1 MRAIIIGNLGY
12 LGPVVIQELARCFE
26 GIIIDGFDT
35 GFFPDPQIKTAVEDE
50 ILRKSI
56 IGDVRDLTS
65 DLVDEY
71 DVFILLAAL
80 SNDPVG
86 EQYDLQTSA
95 INAQYICKL
104 FSGNELSDKIIVFA
118 SSCSVYGIND
128 ERFVNETTP
137 VMPLTAYSK
146 SKVLAEG
153 LLDQVIG
160 RAKLTK
166 LRFATACGASPRQ
179 RFDLALN
186 SFVANAYFQ
195 NFIDITSN
203 GKPYRP
209 MIDVRDMA
217 RAIVWSINRNIDD
230 GGTNCTVNVGNT
242 KNNFTIHEL
251 AEKVAQQFEGCR
263 LKVNRNAP
271 DDQRSYRVNFEKF
284 KKLAPNYY
292 PKFTIEDSINSVI
305 EVCRKIEKNNSDF
318 NGPNFNRLS
327 MLRLLQSRNQLNDDL
342 RWNK

>member
-1 MRAIIIGNLGY
+1 MRAIVIGNLGY

-50 ILRKSI
+50 ILRKCI
-56 IGDVRDLTS
+56 IGDVRDLSS
-65 DLVDEY
+65 DLVGEY

-95 INAQYICKL
+95 INAEYISRL
-104 FSGNELSDKIIVFA
+104 FSGNNLSGKIIVFA

-128 ERFVNETTP
+128 TQFVDEKTP

-146 SKVLAEG
+146 SKVLAER

-160 RAKLTK
+160 GGKLTK

-195 NFIDITSN
+195 NIIDITSN

-217 RAIVWSINRNIDD
+217 RAVVWSINRNIDD

-242 KNNFTIHEL
+242 ENNFTIREL
-251 AEKVAQQFEGCR
+251 AEKVTRQFEDCH
-263 LKVNRNAP
+263 LKINKNAP

-284 KKLAPNYY
+284 KKIAPNYY
-292 PKFTIEDSINSVI
+292 PKFKIEDSINCLK
-305 EVCRKIEKNNSDF
+305 EVCMKIEENNDDF

-342 RWNK
+342 RWNE